1 MHDTQQDLQKSPFL
15 FLLER
20 FIKAFL
26 FQTKTVIAMRTNAAQ
41 TPYMILMTLEE
52 LGDPT
57 RMESHYQLY

>member
-1 MHDTQQDLQKSPFL
+1 MHDMQQDLQKSPFL

-26 FQTKTVIAMRTNAAQ
+26 FQTKALTAKRTNAAQ

-52 LGDPT
+52 LDDPK
-57 RMESHYQLY
+57 MESHYQLF